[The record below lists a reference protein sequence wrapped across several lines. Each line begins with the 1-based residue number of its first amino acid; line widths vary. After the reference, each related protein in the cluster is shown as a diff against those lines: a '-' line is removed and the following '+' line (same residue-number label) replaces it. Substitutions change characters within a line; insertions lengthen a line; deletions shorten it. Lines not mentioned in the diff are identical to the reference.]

1 MITTEQLK
9 ALRDET
15 GVSVMQCKK
24 ALEEA
29 GGDME
34 KARILLKKKSGD
46 AAAKKADRE
55 LGAGLIVTAQN
66 AEKIVALTLLC
77 ETDFVA
83 KNEDFVNVAKTL
95 AEKALTKSEA
105 EVKEESSE
113 LINSLIQKVGENVK
127 LGDVFVTAGANSSF
141 YNHNGQ
147 FVGVVTLK
155 NEDAELAKDVAMH
168 TTAMRPSYL
177 TENDIEEEAKN
188 RARETFQKEADE
200 QSAGKPEDIK
210 AKILEGKVNSY
221 FADQV
226 LLKQAFIKDPNKTI
240 GQLVK
245 EKGNEVVSFKVIT
258 L

>member
-66 AEKIVALTLLC
+66 AEKIVVLSLLC

-83 KNEDFVNVAKTL
+83 KNDDFVAVAKKL
-95 AEKALTKSEA
+95 AEKALTEGK
-105 EVKEESSE
+105 EVVESNSSE
-113 LINSLIQKVGENVK
+113 DINGLIQKVGENVK
-127 LGDVFVTAGANSSF
+127 LGEILLIDAKNSAV

-147 FVGVVTLK
+147 FASVVTLQ
-155 NEDAELAKDVAMH
+155 NEDTELAKDIAMH
-168 TTAMRPSYL
+168 TTAMRPGYL
-177 TENDIEEEAKN
+177 TETDVPEEAKN

-200 QSAGKPEDIK
+200 QAAGKPEDIK

-226 LLKQAFIKDPNKTI
+226 LVKQAFIKDPSKTI
-240 GQLVK
+240 GQLAQ
-245 EKGNEVVSFKVIT
+245 EKGNAVISFKVIM

>member
-29 GGDME
+29 MGDME

-66 AEKIVALTLLC
+66 DAKIAVVSLLC

-83 KNEDFVNVAKTL
+83 KNDDFVKVAKTI
-95 AEKALTKSEA
+95 ADKALEGSA
-105 EVKEESSE
+105 DLESSSSE
-113 LINSLIQKVGENVK
+113 MINELIQKVGENVK
-127 LGDVFVTAGANSSF
+127 LGEVSVVDAKNTAV

-147 FVGVVTLK
+147 FASLVTLT
-155 NEDAELAKDVAMH
+155 NPDAELAKDIAMH
-168 TTAMRPSYL
+168 TTAMRPGFLRES
-177 TENDIEEEAKN
+177 DISEAAKTT
-188 RARETFQKEADE
+188 ARETFQKEADE

-226 LLKQAFIKDPNKTI
+226 LLKQSFIKDPSKTI
-240 GQLVK
+240 EALLK
-245 EKGNEVVSFKVIT
+245 EKNNDVVSFKIMT
-258 L
+258 I